1 MRYKKTEVLV
11 VDDDRSLLKFIRVN
25 LQARGFDVLTARD
38 GAEALSLLAD
48 RAMPDLII
56 LDLMMPGVD
65 GSEVCRQVRAV
76 SEVPIIVLSAI
87 DDEERKVEAL
97 DIGADDYLT
106 KPFGLQELLARVRAV
121 LRRVARSQEANAAE
135 PPFRCGNVEADFASH
150 RLWVAGTEVYL
161 TPLEF
166 DLLRMLVRHAGKVL
180 THDMLLA
187 WVWGDAYRGSNQYLH
202 IYIGRLRQKLAAA
215 RGMKIVTYPGV
226 GYLLQRTD
234 G

>member
-1 MRYKKTEVLV
+1 MRHKKTEVLV

-25 LQARGFDVLTARD
+25 LQARGFEVLTARD
-38 GAEALSLLAD
+38 GAEALSLLANG
-48 RAMPDLII
+48 AMPGLII

-121 LRRVARSQEANAAE
+121 LRRVASSQEANAAE
-135 PPFRCGNVEADFASH
+135 PPFRHGNVEADFASR
-150 RLWVAGTEVYL
+150 RLWVDGEEIHL

-166 DLLRMLVRHAGKVL
+166 DLLRVLTRHADKVL

-187 WVWGDAYRGSNQYLH
+187 LVWGDAYRGSNQYLH
-202 IYIGRLRQKLAAA
+202 IYIGRLRQKLANA
-215 RGMKIVTYPGV
+215 RGIEIVNYPGV

-234 G
+234 S